1 MTDDPLLLTVSSHA
15 TADMSAILKH
25 EHLGEL
31 KGKSVDGAVQFLGLK
46 YASIKDRL
54 AAPELVDSY
63 GSGTTDAT
71 QFGYVRSTYLM
82 AITK

>member
-1 MTDDPLLLTVSSHA
+1 
-15 TADMSAILKH
+15 MSATLTH

-31 KGKSVDGAVQFLGLK
+31 KGKAVEGAVQFLGLK

-54 AAPELVDSY
+54 AAPQLVESY

-71 QFGYVRSTYLM
+71 KFGYVGDVNLTTN
-82 AITK
+82 AE